1 MLELIVSD
9 MDGTLLDGT
18 MHIHPR
24 NREAIMHTYQLGIP
38 FIVATGRNF
47 HEAKVLLDEAGIRCP
62 IIGLN
67 GAILFDREGEVEY
80 EIDLDDQV
88 AKEIIHYGLEHGYYM
103 EAMTSKN
110 VYSNSKHQRL
120 HYIADMIQRMSP
132 ELSFEETLSRA
143 SQSNEVNSIEYID
156 DLTALIEEEG
166 QHILKLVFIHEKGP
180 QVLHPIQQ
188 ELSQR
193 YDNIYITSSFKSNL
207 EISAKTANKGGAVAK
222 YCQAHGYNP
231 KNIMAIGD
239 NLNDLKMLEMA
250 GYSFAMANADP
261 AVKEI
266 ADYVTGSHNEG
277 GVADAIYKSLD
288 LSQTNTQWEKAP
300 YGD

>member
-9 MDGTLLDGT
+9 MDGTLLDET

-88 AKEIIHYGLEHGYYM
+88 AKEIIHYGHEHDYYM

-156 DLTALIEEEG
+156 DLTDLIEEEG

-266 ADYVTGSHNEG
+266 ADYVTGPHNEG
-277 GVADAIYKSLD
+277 GVADAIYKALD
-288 LSQTNTQWEKAP
+288 LSQTNTQWDKAP